1 MNPGFPFRRFAV
13 TTILAAV
20 AFQAP
25 AGAAIHQ
32 QYSDN
37 GVVFISRPHQKP
49 SEDSSGPINAPRLRP
64 VSSHEIDGLVQD
76 VSRRYDMDPSL
87 IATVVGVESGFNK
100 MAVSPKGARG
110 LMQLMPDTARQY
122 GVRDVHDAREN
133 LEGGVAYL
141 SDLARRYNGDM
152 RLALAAYNAGPEA
165 VERASGVPNY
175 RETRDYL
182 QRIES
187 RYGQTLSVKAMRSG
201 RAARPGGG
209 SIVATRGQDGTL
221 VATNLHSNGVTLI
234 QKQRRIRKRP

>member
-1 MNPGFPFRRFAV
+1 MNVRYSTRRFAMAMIMAV
-13 TTILAAV
+13 FVGPTAAR
-20 AFQAP
+20 
-25 AGAAIHQ
+25 AAIHPE
-32 QYSDN
+32 YSEG
-37 GVVFISRPHQKP
+37 GVVFISRPDQKP
-49 SEDSSGPINAPRLRP
+49 LGDIGDRADGTRLLP
-64 VSSHEIDGLVQD
+64 VASHEIDGLVRD
-76 VSRRYDMDPSL
+76 VSKRYEMDPSL

-175 RETRDYL
+175 RETLDYL
-182 QRIES
+182 RRIES
-187 RYGQTLSVKAMRSG
+187 RYGQTLSVKAMSSG
-201 RAARPGGG
+201 RQG
-209 SIVATRGQDGTL
+209 SGTIVTTRGEDGTL
-221 VATNLHSNGVTLI
+221 VATNLRSNGVTVI
-234 QKQRRIRKRP
+234 QKQRRIRSRP

>member
-1 MNPGFPFRRFAV
+1 MNARAFARRFAL
-13 TTILAAV
+13 TMILAVFACPV
-20 AFQAP
+20 AAR
-25 AGAAIHQ
+25 AAIRQ
-32 QYSDN
+32 QYSEG
-37 GVVFISRPHQKP
+37 GVVFTSRPEQKP
-49 SEDSSGPINAPRLRP
+49 SGEIGDPADTTRLRP
-64 VSSHEIDGLVQD
+64 VASHEIDGLVRD
-76 VSRRYDMDPSL
+76 VSKRYDMDPSL

-175 RETRDYL
+175 RETLDYL
-182 QRIES
+182 RRIES
-187 RYGQTLSVKAMRSG
+187 RYGQTLSVKAMSSG
-201 RAARPGGG
+201 RQGGG
-209 SIVATRGQDGTL
+209 TIVTTRGEDGTL
-221 VATNLHSNGVTLI
+221 VATNLRSNGVTLI
-234 QKQRRIRKRP
+234 QKQRRIRRLP